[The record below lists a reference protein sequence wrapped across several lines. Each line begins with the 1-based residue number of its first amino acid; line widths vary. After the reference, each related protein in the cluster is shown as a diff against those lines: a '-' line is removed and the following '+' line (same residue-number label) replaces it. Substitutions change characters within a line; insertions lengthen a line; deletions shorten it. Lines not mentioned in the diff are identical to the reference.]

1 MGCLQDQNLRYVMV
15 VDLLQCGLTR
25 QKTCLKSVTLAV
37 NNYNYQV

>member
-25 QKTCLKSVTLAV
+25 QKTCLKAVTLAV
-37 NNYNYQV
+37 KNYSYQV